1 MIFIIVILLALKV
14 LWLVP
19 SQVAQDVAS
28 FDLLLNLTQRMMRR
42 EIAFSSLNYTFYI
55 TTAISSARAR
65 KVLPTIF
72 AGILRYSKL
81 SLLSLVRTQIMTLQ
95 DIHQLTFSVDRVTQ
109 FPCLPQSARDMSEFT
124 GSDRALEKARAW
136 LSTCIARH
144 DCSQGTISKLP
155 TRVLIIDGLDQ
166 VRLYVSQQGEKA
178 SYACLSH
185 CWGSDP
191 LSLLRTTTASLDT
204 FRASVPWKDLPN
216 TFRDAIN
223 TDWRHEGSL
232 MAEIYESAYV
242 TLAATKASDPTEGCF
257 ATPDDVYRTRTISL
271 PAGLDDD
278 GGKEDHKLH
287 VRSPLDHYILPML
300 KRGWVRTTLSNWN

>member
-1 MIFIIVILLALKV
+1 
-14 LWLVP
+14 
-19 SQVAQDVAS
+19 
-28 FDLLLNLTQRMMRR
+28 
-42 EIAFSSLNYTFYI
+42 
-55 TTAISSARAR
+55 
-65 KVLPTIF
+65 
-72 AGILRYSKL
+72 
-81 SLLSLVRTQIMTLQ
+81 MTLQ

-124 GSDRALEKARAW
+124 GSDRALEKARSW

-223 TDWRHEGSL
+223 FTYRLGLRFLWIDSLCIVQDSITDWRHEGSL